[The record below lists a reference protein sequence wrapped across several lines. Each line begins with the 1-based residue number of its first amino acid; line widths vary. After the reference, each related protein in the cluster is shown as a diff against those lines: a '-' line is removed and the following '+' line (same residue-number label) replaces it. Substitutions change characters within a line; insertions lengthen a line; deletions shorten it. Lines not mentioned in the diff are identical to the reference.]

1 MWGWAFFVEVIDFYL
16 VTSFSLLEITQI
28 VVLLHFYFWNF
39 VRLSDLEKKWMFF
52 CGGDGKSGVCQSISS
67 SISNVIGK
75 NNLPDKSLLLQKI
88 QIFSF
93 IEGKIR
99 SKIFSFFV
107 VWNFGRYHYT
117 RSLYLLFIVVW
128 LCKKGSFDKRK
139 LKNRR
144 VQFW

>member
-1 MWGWAFFVEVIDFYL
+1 
-16 VTSFSLLEITQI
+16 
-28 VVLLHFYFWNF
+28 
-39 VRLSDLEKKWMFF
+39 MFF
-52 CGGDGKSGVCQSISS
+52 CGGDGKSGVCQSIFS

-107 VWNFGRYHYT
+107 V
-117 RSLYLLFIVVW
+117 
-128 LCKKGSFDKRK
+128 
-139 LKNRR
+139 
-144 VQFW
+144 